1 MSDAETKYLNNL
13 HEHHKTLRRW
23 ISDAAEV
30 RSSDPDAFANG
41 AEWCIA
47 NIDSSPMALEFLKKV
62 GCESIKL
69 EAEYFQKKVAKQ
81 EARIQRLREALE
93 SAKRHISGC
102 RHMNFPI
109 NVRELDGTVK
119 SVTERSMEG
128 KAFDILE
135 KALATDLEGGK
146 DE

>member
-30 RSSDPDAFANG
+30 LSSDPDAFANG

-81 EARIQRLREALE
+81 EARIQRLREALDQTKE
-93 SAKRHISGC
+93 NIG
-102 RHMNFPI
+102 N
-109 NVRELDGTVK
+109 
-119 SVTERSMEG
+119 EG
-128 KAFDILE
+128 KKYTIQRIRE
-135 KALATDLEGGK
+135 ALATDLEGGK